1 MTMSATR
8 PPSFLGRGWSFPVV
22 AAAGPDDVAMA
33 QDAEDIRQAILII
46 LRTAKGERVM
56 RPDFGCGLQRL
67 VFQPMSAALKT
78 LARKEVEEALIA
90 WEPRIDVATVTVT
103 EDARARGTLLI
114 DIRYLVR
121 ATNTFY
127 NLVYPFF
134 LLEQR
139 P

>member
-1 MTMSATR
+1 MSTSR
-8 PPSFLGRGWSFPVV
+8 PPSFLGHGWAFPV
-22 AAAGPDDVAMA
+22 AAAGPDDIAA
-33 QDAEDIRQAILII
+33 TEGAEDVRQAILII

-67 VFQPMSAALKT
+67 VFQPISAALKT

-90 WEPRIDVATVTVT
+90 WEPRIDVKSVTVT
-103 EDARARGTLLI
+103 EDPRARATLLI

-121 ATNTFY
+121 TTNTFY

-134 LLEQR
+134 LAEQR

>member
-1 MTMSATR
+1 VIVSASR
-8 PPSFLGRGWSFPVV
+8 PPSFLGRGWAFPV
-22 AAAGPDDVAMA
+22 AAAGPDDVATA
-33 QDAEDIRQAILII
+33 QDEDDVRQAILII

-67 VFQPMSAALKT
+67 VFAPMNAAIKT

-90 WEPRIDVATVTVT
+90 WEPRIDVKTVTVT
-103 EDARARGTLLI
+103 EDPRTRGTLLI
-114 DIRYLVR
+114 DIRYVVR

-134 LLEQR
+134 LAEQR

>member
-8 PPSFLGRGWSFPVV
+8 PPSFLGRGWAFPVV
-22 AAAGPDDVAMA
+22 AAGRDDVAMV

-67 VFQPMSAALKT
+67 VFQPISATLKT

-90 WEPRIDVATVTVT
+90 WEPRIDVKTVTVT

-121 ATNTFY
+121 TTNTFY

-134 LLEQR
+134 LAEQR